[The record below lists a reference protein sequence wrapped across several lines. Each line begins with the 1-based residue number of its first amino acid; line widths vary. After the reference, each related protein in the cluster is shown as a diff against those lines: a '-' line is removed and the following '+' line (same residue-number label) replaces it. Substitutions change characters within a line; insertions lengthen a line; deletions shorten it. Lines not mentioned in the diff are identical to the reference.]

1 MSKLFEQVLQHLK
14 PGSGEGD
21 KPDPLFW
28 IRLVLAAILFALS
41 LFLKMPTAAHI
52 VLYAFSL
59 IIAGYDLVIQAINS
73 VEGKDFFASSLLICV
88 VSVAAFFIGFA
99 AEGVALVL
107 VYQLGLR
114 LIRYIDRR
122 SRRSLE
128 DMIRDED
135 EETQRRFLEKMVE
148 HDAGDLSL
156 TATVESS
163 AGLVLKIAMVLAL
176 ACVFLLPFLGDF
188 SYRVSIHRALMIL
201 VVCTPMSVVAAMP
214 LVGLT
219 GMTFSAQQGVIFNK
233 AAVMEDTAKANV
245 AVFDKAGVFSE
256 GEPRL
261 ISVQSEILD
270 QRTFMNFAAHASYY
284 SEQPFAHAVT
294 AAYGPD
300 YKLDV
305 ISDFS
310 EIPGGGVELRI
321 GGNPVVFATGA
332 VCAER
337 GLRVPQDAVE
347 GGQSYF
353 LVVAGRYA
361 GRAVISD
368 SVNEEARDLAEG
380 IVESG
385 IRRCILLTEEG
396 NEESQ
401 QFGEALGFEE
411 IYGECEGE
419 KKLQKLREI
428 TQNGNNRTVYIYA
441 NGFEAHSDAAVD
453 VRIGKKT
460 KFADALVQPE
470 DVSQLPFAVRICK
483 RMIDM
488 AKENAMLAFGV
499 KAILIFLAMTGYSS
513 IWFAMFADMAATV
526 ATQLNSIR
534 VTQESLLASVKRR

>member
-1 MSKLFEQVLQHLK
+1 MSKLFEQVLQRLK
-14 PGSGEGD
+14 PGSGEED
-21 KPDPLFW
+21 KPDRLFW
-28 IRLVLAAILFALS
+28 IRMAMAVILFALS
-41 LFLKMPTAAHI
+41 LFLKVPTAVHI
-52 VLYAFSL
+52 VLYAVSL
-59 IIAGYDLVIQAINS
+59 IIAGYDLAIQAINS

-88 VSVAAFFIGFA
+88 VSVASFLIGFA
-99 AEGVALVL
+99 AEGAALVL
-107 VYQLGLR
+107 VYQLGIR
-114 LIRYIDRR
+114 LVRYVDKR

-135 EETQRRFLEKMVE
+135 ETVQRRFLEKMLDR
-148 HDAGDLSL
+148 DAGELPL
-156 TATVESS
+156 AATVEAS
-163 AGLVLKIAMVLAL
+163 AGLILKITMILAL

-219 GMTFSAQQGVIFNK
+219 GMTFSAQQGVVFNK
-233 AAVMEDTAKANV
+233 AAVMENTAYANV
-245 AVFDKAGVFSE
+245 AVFDKAGVFSQD
-256 GEPRL
+256 EPRL
-261 ISVQSEILD
+261 ISVQSELLD
-270 QRTFMNFAAHASYY
+270 QRTFMNFAAHAAYY
-284 SEQPFAHAVT
+284 SEQPFARAVT
-294 AAYGPD
+294 AAFGPE

-310 EIPGGGVELRI
+310 EIPGGGVELKI
-321 GGNPVVFATGA
+321 GGNPVVFATGP

-337 GLRVPQDAVE
+337 GLRVPQDSVQ

-368 SVNEEARDLAEG
+368 SVNEEARGLAEG
-380 IVESG
+380 IEESG

-401 QFGEALGFEE
+401 QFGEALGFQE
-411 IYGECEGE
+411 IYGECDGE
-419 KKLQKLREI
+419 KKLEKLREI
-428 TQNGNNRTVYIYA
+428 NQNGNNRTVYIYA

-453 VRIGKKT
+453 IRIGKKT

-470 DVSQLPFAVRICK
+470 DVSELPFAVRICK

-499 KAILIFLAMTGYSS
+499 KAILVFLAITGYSS
-513 IWFAMFADMAATV
+513 IWFAMFVDLAAAV